1 MTPKP
6 NSRECP
12 SLYAHLPI
20 SSGLPSAKFDMMIEY
35 TETVLFTIILC
46 SSSQLTTVEI
56 SHIVSISQFYS
67 LSLFC
72 TTDFLALFFYFP
84 SSSALLGKS
93 FIGCDSCLGLSLR
106 LIFFLDRCDP
116 SRELNSNPPHFP
128 KLSVR
133 HTAASGTRPTPIIY
147 WLLPMHLNTK
157 IRILQRK

>member
-12 SLYAHLPI
+12 PPYAHLPI
-20 SSGLPSAKFDMMIEY
+20 SSGLPSAKFDVMIEY
-35 TETVLFTIILC
+35 TVTVLFTIILR

-84 SSSALLGKS
+84 SSSALLGKKLHRLWFVLGS
-93 FIGCDSCLGLSLR
+93 FFKANFLSWSLWSVKRVKLKSSSLPKIVGTSHCSIGHS
-106 LIFFLDRCDP
+106 P
-116 SRELNSNPPHFP
+116 NPHY
-128 KLSVR
+128 LLV
-133 HTAASGTRPTPIIY
+133 ASY
-147 WLLPMHLNTK
+147 ASKH
-157 IRILQRK
+157 

>member
-12 SLYAHLPI
+12 PPYAHLPI
-20 SSGLPSAKFDMMIEY
+20 SSGLPSAKFDVMIEY
-35 TETVLFTIILC
+35 TVTVLFTIILR

-67 LSLFC
+67 LSLSFVP
-72 TTDFLALFFYFP
+72 LISSP
-84 SSSALLGKS
+84 SSSTSHPRRLFLGKS

-133 HTAASGTRPTPIIY
+133 HTAASGTRPTPIIGCF
-147 WLLPMHLNTK
+147 LCV
-157 IRILQRK
+157 